1 MRARRAFAFSRKT
14 GSRSPTRSS
23 GLPANAAGPLP
34 ASMSSAAVSTTSS
47 AQSPPRLPR
56 TRSRPLPELMTRTFA
71 IFRRE
76 LASYFATPLAYV
88 FIVIF
93 LVLAGVLTFF
103 VGNFFEHGQADLQSF
118 FTFHPWLYLVL
129 IPALSMRLWA
139 EERKSGT
146 IELFLTLPIR
156 LSEAVIGKFLA
167 AWCFAGIAL
176 LLTFPFWITVNVLGD
191 PDNGVILAGYL
202 ASWLM
207 AGAVLAIGAAVS
219 AATKNQV
226 IAFVV
231 TAALVFVL
239 AVAGTPAVLGLLQG
253 WAPSSVIR
261 AVAGASLFGHFTA
274 ITRGVVDLR
283 DLVYFVSIMVAF
295 LAANA
300 VLIDLKKA
308 D

>member
-1 MRARRAFAFSRKT
+1 MRNI
-14 GSRSPTRSS
+14 GIIV
-23 GLPANAAGPLP
+23 G
-34 ASMSSAAVSTTSS
+34 
-47 AQSPPRLPR
+47 
-56 TRSRPLPELMTRTFA
+56 
-71 IFRRE
+71 RE
-76 LASYFATPLAYV
+76 LTAYFTTPLAYI

-103 VGNFFEHGQADLQSF
+103 VGDFFARGQADLQPF

-156 LSEAVIGKFLA
+156 LYEAVLGKFLA
-167 AWCFAGIAL
+167 AWIFAGIAL
-176 LLTFPFWITVNVLGD
+176 VLTFPMWLTVNFLGN
-191 PDNGVILAGYL
+191 PDNGVIIGSYF

-207 AGAVLAIGAAVS
+207 SGAILALGAAVS
-219 AATKNQV
+219 ATTKNQV

-231 TAALVFVL
+231 TAAIAFVFI
-239 AVAGTPAVLGLLQG
+239 VAGTPVVLGLFHG
-253 WAPSSVIR
+253 WAPDRLIR
-261 AVAGASLFGHFTA
+261 AVAAASVFGHFSA
-274 ITRGVVDLR
+274 ITRGVIEMP
-283 DLVYFVSIMVAF
+283 DLVYFVSIIAAL

-300 VLIDLKKA
+300 ILVDLKKA

>member
-1 MRARRAFAFSRKT
+1 
-14 GSRSPTRSS
+14 
-23 GLPANAAGPLP
+23 
-34 ASMSSAAVSTTSS
+34 
-47 AQSPPRLPR
+47 
-56 TRSRPLPELMTRTFA
+56 MTRTFA

-76 LASYFATPLAYV
+76 LTGYFAAPLAYV

-103 VGNFFEHGQADLQSF
+103 VGNFFERGQADLQPF

-139 EERKSGT
+139 EERRSGT
-146 IELFLTLPIR
+146 VELFLTLPIR
-156 LSEAVIGKFLA
+156 LSEAVLGKFLA

-176 LLTFPFWITVNVLGD
+176 VLTFPFWITVNVLGD

-239 AVAGTPAVLGLLQG
+239 AVAGTPVVLGLLQG
-253 WAPSSVIR
+253 WASSGVIR
-261 AVAGASLFGHFTA
+261 AVAGVSLFAHFAA

-283 DLVYFVSIMVAF
+283 DLIYFVSIIVAF